1 MCHTSRPIASVCSVS
16 THQRSPRPKQ
26 LVTTIIATSPAK
38 HQVQQICI
46 WILFSG
52 VMLKP
57 QPNPMIPQCYL
68 HLQINGQVIAHD
80 LQASLCSAA
89 MTPECHTYM
98 QKKLKSWTPHNCENV
113 NWISL
118 KFALQQLDCSDH
130 QWLQKF
136 LHDWL
141 PLHTA
146 LHMAQPA
153 SDHMCPVCWQAMEDF
168 WHFLECQHPTWQLAY
183 QQLQAAIQKLHTTH
197 CINPHMLQLLWQCV
211 NSVHNQY
218 PIDKQYSI
226 YPAVFQLLYTDQQ
239 CIG

>member
-1 MCHTSRPIASVCSVS
+1 MVLRMHNQLPQSSSCIATFKAFWIASTNYQLHYHGWLWHLHCNLCHTSRPIASVCSVS

-89 MTPECHTYM
+89 LTPECHTYM
-98 QKKLKSWTPHNCENV
+98 QKKLK
-113 NWISL
+113 
-118 KFALQQLDCSDH
+118 
-130 QWLQKF
+130 
-136 LHDWL
+136 
-141 PLHTA
+141 
-146 LHMAQPA
+146 
-153 SDHMCPVCWQAMEDF
+153 
-168 WHFLECQHPTWQLAY
+168 
-183 QQLQAAIQKLHTTH
+183 
-197 CINPHMLQLLWQCV
+197 
-211 NSVHNQY
+211 
-218 PIDKQYSI
+218 
-226 YPAVFQLLYTDQQ
+226 
-239 CIG
+239 